1 MKWIRRLLGT
11 DYPDPVVGQVW
22 RSGNNGEEMRVH
34 DVSVDTYGGLT
45 VTVTHWIPSGS
56 WTGLGPSWGM
66 GATYAHGLRQW
77 RRHLRDEKRV
87 LVDSI
92 EVL

>member
-1 MKWIRRLLGT
+1 
-11 DYPDPVVGQVW
+11 
-22 RSGNNGEEMRVH
+22 
-34 DVSVDTYGGLT
+34 
-45 VTVTHWIPSGS
+45 
-56 WTGLGPSWGM
+56 M